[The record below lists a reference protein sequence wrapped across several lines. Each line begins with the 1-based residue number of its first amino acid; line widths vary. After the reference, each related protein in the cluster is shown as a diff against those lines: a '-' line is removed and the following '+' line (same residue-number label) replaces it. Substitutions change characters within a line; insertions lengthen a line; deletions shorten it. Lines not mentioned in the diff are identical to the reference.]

1 MPVREYMTRKIDPS
15 LIPSSPDFSFEIPLW
30 KENVPRVAGID
41 EAGRGSLAGPVAA
54 AAVIFPPQPDLA
66 VLLKGVRDSKQ
77 LTPQNREKL
86 STLIQDQALTWG
98 IGYASPQEI
107 DSLGILPATRLAVQR
122 ALDVLAFPP
131 QHLLVDYLILPENGI
146 PQTRLVKGDA
156 RSLSIAAASILAKT
170 LRDRKMLDLHQR
182 YPHFD
187 WSNNKGY
194 GTSAHRQAILQYGPC
209 PQHRLTF
216 APARDLV

>member
-1 MPVREYMTRKIDPS
+1 MTRKIDPS
-15 LIPSSPDFSFEIPLW
+15 LIPSHPDFSFEIPLW
-30 KENVPRVAGID
+30 KENVRRVAGID

-66 VLLKGVRDSKQ
+66 AQLNGVRDSKQ
-77 LTPQNREKL
+77 LNPHKRE
-86 STLIQDQALTWG
+86 TLCARIQDQALTWG
-98 IGYASPQEI
+98 IGYASPGEI

-122 ALDVLAFPP
+122 ALDRLIFLP
-131 QHLLVDYLILPENGI
+131 QHLLVDYLILPENST

-170 LRDRKMLDLHQR
+170 LRDRRMLNLHER

-187 WSNNKGY
+187 WINNKGY
-194 GTSAHRQAILQYGPC
+194 GTSAHRQAIHQHGPC
-209 PQHRLTF
+209 PQHRLSF